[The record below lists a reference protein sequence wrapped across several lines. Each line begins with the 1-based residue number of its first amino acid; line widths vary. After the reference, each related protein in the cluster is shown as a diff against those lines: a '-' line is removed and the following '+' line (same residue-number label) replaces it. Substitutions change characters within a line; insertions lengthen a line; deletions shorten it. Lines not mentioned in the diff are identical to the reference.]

1 MANEC
6 GMDSNLLYKFSSE
19 ESAYGYVFAL
29 EKLFELKK
37 NDGKNINGNINKI
50 DV

>member
-1 MANEC
+1 MSVEWIPIYYI
-6 GMDSNLLYKFSSE
+6 NLAQKNLHTD
-19 ESAYGYVFAL
+19 VFAL
-29 EKLFELKK
+29 ENLFELEK